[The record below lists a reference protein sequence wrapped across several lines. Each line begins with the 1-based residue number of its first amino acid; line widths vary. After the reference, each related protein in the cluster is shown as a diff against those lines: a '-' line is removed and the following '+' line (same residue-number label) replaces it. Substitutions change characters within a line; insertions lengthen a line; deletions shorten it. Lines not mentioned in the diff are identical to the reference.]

1 MTLKT
6 NKRIYLDHSATTPV
20 DPEVI
25 KAMNSAMENSWGN
38 PSSIHSDGRN
48 ARFLIE
54 EARERVAD
62 LMNALPNEI
71 HFTSGGTEAD
81 NWALRG
87 IAHSLKEKGNHI
99 ITAETE
105 HPAVIDSC
113 KELEKEGFDVS
124 YLFTDNRGSVH
135 RHDLE
140 AEIRPETVLISIM
153 HSNNEVGTINLVH
166 KYVEAAHEAGVLF
179 HSDMVQSYGKVPV
192 DVKQLDV
199 DLASVSSHKIYGPK
213 GVGALYIH
221 SGIEIKQLL
230 FGGHQER
237 NRRGGTEN
245 VPGIVGFGK
254 AAELRASR
262 LEQDSVKLKNL
273 ASSFFERLSE
283 EVGGVKING
292 HPTRRIPGHLS
303 IVFDGVDGEALLMNL
318 DTMGISAS
326 AGAACSSGALKM
338 SSVLKAIGL
347 SADEALGTL
356 RVSFGRDN
364 SEEDVNIAVEA
375 IKEQVARLRK
385 TMPEAVTS

>member
-1 MTLKT
+1 MKS

-25 KAMNSAMENSWGN
+25 KAMNNAMESSWGN
-38 PSSIHSDGRN
+38 PSSIHADGRN
-48 ARFLIE
+48 AKFLIE
-54 EARERVAD
+54 EAREKVAD
-62 LMNALPNEI
+62 LMNAAPDEI

-81 NWALRG
+81 NWAVRG
-87 IAHSLKEKGNHI
+87 IAHSHKEKGNHI
-99 ITAETE
+99 ITAATE
-105 HPAVIDSC
+105 HPALLDSC

-124 YLFTDNRGSVH
+124 YLFTDSKGGVH
-135 RHDLE
+135 PHDLE
-140 AEIRPETVLISIM
+140 AEIRPDTILISIM
-153 HSNNEVGTINLVH
+153 HSNNEVGTINLLH
-166 KYVEAAHEAGVLF
+166 KYAEVAHEAGILF
-179 HSDMVQSYGKVPV
+179 HSDMVQSYGKLPI
-192 DVKQLDV
+192 DVKQLDL

-213 GVGALYIH
+213 GVGALYIRP
-221 SGIEIKQLL
+221 GVEVKQLL

-254 AAELRASR
+254 ATELRASR
-262 LEQDSVKLKNL
+262 LEEDSIKLKIL
-273 ASSFFERLSE
+273 ASSLYERLSE

-303 IVFDGVDGEALLMNL
+303 MMFDGVDGEALLMNL

-326 AGAACSSGALKM
+326 AGAACSSGAVKM

-347 SADEALGTL
+347 SEDEALSTL

-364 SEEDVNIAVEA
+364 NEEDVNSVVEA
-375 IKEQVARLRK
+375 IKEQVERLRK
-385 TMPEAVTS
+385 TIPEALSS

>member
-1 MTLKT
+1 MIKS

-25 KAMNSAMENSWGN
+25 EAMNSVMESSWGN
-38 PSSIHSDGRN
+38 PSSIHADGRN
-48 ARFLIE
+48 AKFLIE
-54 EARERVAD
+54 EAREKVAA
-62 LMNALPNEI
+62 LMNVAPNEI

-81 NWALRG
+81 NWAVRG
-87 IAHSLKEKGNHI
+87 VAHSHKEKGNHI

-105 HPAVIDSC
+105 HPALLDSC
-113 KELEKEGFDVS
+113 KELEKEGFTVS
-124 YLFTDNRGSVH
+124 YLFTDSKGGVH
-135 RHDLE
+135 PHDLE
-140 AEIRPETVLISIM
+140 AEIRPDTILISIM

-166 KYVEAAHEAGVLF
+166 KYVEVAHEAGILF
-179 HSDMVQSYGKVPV
+179 HTDMVQSYGKLPM
-192 DVKQLDV
+192 DLKQLDV

-213 GVGALYIH
+213 GVGALYIRQ
-221 SGIEIKQLL
+221 GVEVGQLM

-262 LEQDSVKLKNL
+262 LEEDSIKLKNL
-273 ASSFFERLSE
+273 ASSLYERLSE

-292 HPTRRIPGHLS
+292 HATRRIPGHLS
-303 IVFDGVDGEALLMNL
+303 LMFDGVDGEALLMNL

-326 AGAACSSGALKM
+326 SGAACSSGAVKM

-347 SADEALGTL
+347 SEDEALSTL

-364 SEEDVNIAVEA
+364 NEEDVNSVVAA
-375 IKEQVARLRK
+375 IKEQVGRLRK
-385 TMPEAVTS
+385 TIPEVLTS

>member
-1 MTLKT
+1 MKT
-6 NKRIYLDHSATTPV
+6 NKNIYLDHSATTPV
-20 DPEVI
+20 DAEVI
-25 KAMNSAMENSWGN
+25 KAMNSAMESGWGN
-38 PSSIHSDGRN
+38 PSSIHSNGRN
-48 ARFLIE
+48 AKFLIE
-54 EARERVAD
+54 EARERVAQ
-62 LMNALPNEI
+62 LMNAAPGEI

-87 IAHSLKEKGNHI
+87 IAYSLKEKGNHI

-105 HPAVIDSC
+105 HPAVIDTC

-124 YLFTDNRGSVH
+124 YLFTDNKGSVH
-135 RHDLE
+135 PHDLE
-140 AEIRPETVLISIM
+140 AEIRPETILISIM

-166 KYVEAAHEAGVLF
+166 KYVEAAHEAGVMF
-179 HSDMVQSYGKVPV
+179 HSDLVQSYGKLPL

-213 GVGALYIH
+213 GIGALYIRQ
-221 SGIEIKQLL
+221 GIEIEQLL

-262 LEQDSVKLKNL
+262 LEQDSIRLKNL
-273 ASSFFERLSE
+273 ASSFFEQLSE

-326 AGAACSSGALKM
+326 AGAACSSGAIKM

-347 SADEALGTL
+347 SEDEALGTL

-364 SEEDVNIAVEA
+364 SKEDVSSAVSA

-385 TMPEAVTS
+385 TVPEAVRS

>member
-1 MTLKT
+1 MKS
-6 NKRIYLDHSATTPV
+6 NIRIYLDHSATTPV
-20 DPEVI
+20 DTEVI
-25 KAMNSAMENSWGN
+25 KAMNNAMENSWGN
-38 PSSIHSDGRN
+38 PSSIHADGRN
-48 ARFLIE
+48 AKFLIE
-54 EARERVAD
+54 EARERVAN
-62 LMNALPNEI
+62 LMNAAPGEI

-105 HPAVIDSC
+105 HPAVLDSC
-113 KELEKEGFDVS
+113 KELEKEGFDIS
-124 YLFTDNRGSVH
+124 YLFTDNKGSVH
-135 RHDLE
+135 PHDLE
-140 AEIRPETVLISIM
+140 AEVRPETVLISIM

-166 KYVEAAHEAGVLF
+166 KYAEIAHEAGVLF
-179 HSDMVQSYGKVPV
+179 HSDMVQSYGKLPI

-213 GVGALYIH
+213 GVGALYIRP
-221 SGIEIKQLL
+221 GVEVEQLL

-262 LEQDSVKLKNL
+262 LEEDSIKLKNL
-273 ASSFFERLSE
+273 ASSFYKRLSE
-283 EVGGVKING
+283 EVGGVTING

-303 IVFDGVDGEALLMNL
+303 IIFDDVDGEALLMNL

-326 AGAACSSGALKM
+326 AGAACSSGAVKI

-347 SADEALGTL
+347 SENEALGTL

-364 SEEDVNIAVEA
+364 NEEDVNIAVAA
-375 IKEQVARLRK
+375 IKEQVARFRK
-385 TMPEAVTS
+385 SVPEVVNS

>member
-1 MTLKT
+1 MNLKK
-6 NKRIYLDHSATTPV
+6 NIYLDHSATTPV

-25 KAMNSAMENSWGN
+25 KMMNGAMESSWGN
-38 PSSIHSDGRN
+38 PSSIHSNGRN
-48 ARFLIE
+48 AKFLIE

-62 LMNALPNEI
+62 LMNAAPSEI

-87 IAHSLKEKGNHI
+87 IALSLKKKGNHI

-124 YLFTDNRGSVH
+124 YLITDNNGSVH
-135 RHDLE
+135 PHDLE
-140 AEIRPETVLISIM
+140 AEIKPETILISIM
-153 HSNNEVGTINLVH
+153 HSNNEVGTINSVH
-166 KYVEAAHEAGVLF
+166 KYAEAAHEAGILF
-179 HSDMVQSYGKVPV
+179 HSDMVQSYGKLSI

-213 GVGALYIH
+213 GVGALYIR
-221 SGIEIKQLL
+221 SGIEIEQLQ

-262 LEQDSVKLKNL
+262 LEEDSIKLKNL
-273 ASSFFERLSE
+273 ASSLYERLSE

-326 AGAACSSGALKM
+326 AGAACSSGAVKM

-347 SADEALGTL
+347 SEDEALGTL

-364 SEEDVNIAVEA
+364 NEEDVDVAVAA

-385 TMPEAVTS
+385 NVPEAVNS

>member
-1 MTLKT
+1 MKS
-6 NKRIYLDHSATTPV
+6 NIRIYLDHSATTPV
-20 DPEVI
+20 DTEVI
-25 KAMNSAMENSWGN
+25 KAMNDAMENSWGN
-38 PSSIHSDGRN
+38 PSSIHADGRN
-48 ARFLIE
+48 AKFLIE
-54 EARERVAD
+54 EAREKVAT
-62 LMNALPNEI
+62 LMNAAPGEI

-81 NWALRG
+81 NWAIRG

-105 HPAVIDSC
+105 HPAVLDSC
-113 KELEKEGFDVS
+113 KELEKEGFDIS
-124 YLFTDNRGSVH
+124 YLFTDNKGSVH
-135 RHDLE
+135 PHDLE

-166 KYVEAAHEAGVLF
+166 KYVEIAHEAGVLF
-179 HSDMVQSYGKVPV
+179 HSDMVQSYGKLPI

-213 GVGALYIH
+213 GVGALYIRP
-221 SGIEIKQLL
+221 GVEVEQLL

-262 LEQDSVKLKNL
+262 LEEDSIKLKNL
-273 ASSFFERLSE
+273 ASSFYKRLSE
-283 EVGGVKING
+283 EVGGVTING

-303 IVFDGVDGEALLMNL
+303 LVFDDVDGEALLMNL

-326 AGAACSSGALKM
+326 AGAACSSGAVKI

-347 SADEALGTL
+347 SENEALGTL

-364 SEEDVNIAVEA
+364 NEEDVNIAVAA

-385 TMPEAVTS
+385 SVPEVVNS